1 MTGKEA
7 MLQAFD
13 RLFDR
18 AARKL
23 SVECS
28 PEEKEEAKRQFAE
41 RFAALLDALH
51 RVNVD
56 ELPDEVLNG
65 MERAI
70 DDISPNELVGLLA
83 SVPIAHQGHEM
94 LRGIAFRAAEQR
106 LLEHLIQQ
114 SDDRY
119 GGN

>member
-7 MLQAFD
+7 MLLAFD

-18 AARKL
+18 AAKKL
-23 SVECS
+23 GIECN
-28 PEEKEEAKRQFAE
+28 PEEKEESKRQFAE
-41 RFAALLDALH
+41 RFAALLEALH

-56 ELPDEVLNG
+56 ELPDEVLAG
-65 MERAI
+65 MEGAI
-70 DDISPNELVGLLA
+70 DRITPTEVVGLLA
-83 SVPIAHQGHEM
+83 SIPIAHQGHEM
-94 LRGIAFRAAEQR
+94 LRGIAYRAAEQR

-114 SDDRY
+114 ADERY

>member
-7 MLQAFD
+7 MLSAFD

-18 AARKL
+18 AAKKL
-23 SVECS
+23 GVECS
-28 PEEKEEAKRQFAE
+28 SDEKEDAKKQFSE

-56 ELPDEVLNG
+56 ELPDEVIGG
-65 MERAI
+65 MEHAI
-70 DDISPNELVGLLA
+70 DEISPSEVVGLLA
-83 SVPIAHQGHEM
+83 SIPIAHQGHEM
-94 LRGIAFRAAEQR
+94 LRGIAYRAAEQR
-106 LLEHLIQQ
+106 LLEHLIQKA
-114 SDDRY
+114 DDRY